1 MDEVSPELS
10 SISSGCLI
18 SLAIASGETAKL
30 LAAANCLLLTLP
42 DNSAQ
47 TRVLPVHESFKI
59 RLFYKQCYK
68 KKSLYSYHYPIF
80 EMCAKLDFR

>member
-1 MDEVSPELS
+1 MFVPPHLFAFVWFTDKLFSLMLELSSMDEVSPELS

-59 RLFYKQCYK
+59 RLF
-68 KKSLYSYHYPIF
+68 
-80 EMCAKLDFR
+80 